1 MSFREKSAWTSLIT
15 YLVVCGFYFWR
26 VFIFA
31 SEGKIDSIHYTDL
44 LIHLIVLLIV
54 IQIVLAILVAI
65 IKPSDARAPRDELDK
80 MISLKATRVGFVVII
95 VGAVTVVAAIA
106 HGAPAFYT
114 ANGLFLA
121 IVVAE
126 VARSVAQIVQYRMVA

>member
-15 YLVVCGFYFWR
+15 YLVVYGYYFWR
-26 VFIFA
+26 ILTAA
-31 SEGKIDSIHYTDL
+31 SGGKIDSIHYVSL
-44 LIHLIVLLIV
+44 LIHLIVLLIF
-54 IQIVLAILVAI
+54 IQIVLTVLVTI

-80 MISLKATRVGFVVII
+80 LISLKATRIGFAVII
-95 VGAVTVVAAIA
+95 VGALTAVAAIA

-114 ANGLFLA
+114 ANGLFLT

-126 VARSVAQIVQYRMVA
+126 VARNIAQIVQYRMVA